1 MIELC
6 SEYLLVRCC
15 VTYAFESESTH
26 YSCLNVKE
34 LLVGSRRIMW
44 SLSDCNLPW
53 IQNHLKEHSTICPN
67 WPNDW
72 ALFWVFIWTVQ
83 LTVCS
88 YNVRNAFQSESTL
101 YPASICCSWRRLE
114 VVLKTS
120 CKYVLK
126 TSWKTKNCCAEDVL
140 KTYLEDVWKTCLE
153 DVLETNKMFTGNIFF

>member
-6 SEYLLVRCC
+6 SEYLFVRCC

-120 CKYVLK
+120 
-126 TSWKTKNCCAEDVL
+126 WKTKNCCAEDVL